1 LSQIQLISD
10 QKFLL
15 AHVKLPLIHRDRN
28 GTSARRFCMP
38 HFEALSSA
46 PLRHDAWSVG
56 NAHCVSRF
64 QILAEAEAD
73 VLCRLLNLFA
83 MQYLIP
89 HQVSVMQQEGML
101 MVNVEVGGMTWHR
114 AQVIGEKMRNLVS
127 VCSVELEPIGDLH
140 VVTEAV
146 SLAAS

>member
-1 LSQIQLISD
+1 
-10 QKFLL
+10 
-15 AHVKLPLIHRDRN
+15 
-28 GTSARRFCMP
+28 MP
-38 HFEALSSA
+38 HFDAASPA
-46 PLRHDAWSVG
+46 PFRHDAWSVG
-56 NAHCVSRF
+56 NAHCLSRY

-89 HQVSVMQQEGML
+89 QQVSVLQQEGML
-101 MVNVEVGGMTWHR
+101 MVSIEVGGMTWHR

-127 VCSVELEPIGDLH
+127 VCSVELEPMGDLH

>member
-1 LSQIQLISD
+1 
-10 QKFLL
+10 
-15 AHVKLPLIHRDRN
+15 
-28 GTSARRFCMP
+28 MP
-38 HFEALSSA
+38 HLETVSPVPF
-46 PLRHDAWSVG
+46 RHDVWSFS
-56 NAHCVSRF
+56 NAHCLSRY
-64 QILAEAEAD
+64 QILTEAEAD

-89 HQVSVMQQEGML
+89 QQVSVLQQEGML
-101 MVNVEVGGMTWHR
+101 MVSIEVGGMTWHR

-127 VCSVELEPIGDLH
+127 VCSVELEPMGDLH

>member
-1 LSQIQLISD
+1 
-10 QKFLL
+10 
-15 AHVKLPLIHRDRN
+15 
-28 GTSARRFCMP
+28 MP
-38 HFEALSSA
+38 HFETVSPA
-46 PLRHDAWSVG
+46 PFRHDVWSVS
-56 NAHCVSRF
+56 NAHCLSRY

-89 HQVSVMQQEGML
+89 QQVSVLQREGML
-101 MVNVEVGGMTWHR
+101 MVSVEVGGMTWHR
-114 AQVIGEKMRNLVS
+114 AQVIGEKCATSSAFARSNLNPWAI
-127 VCSVELEPIGDLH
+127 CI